1 MKFVGIVYGPH
12 DSPLYCQEFNKCYE
26 VINGGWTLY
35 KDGGI
40 SKPGGTVE
48 DNSNVG
54 EYRIVLED
62 MEDIGYNTA
71 CLLIVEAA
79 KHK

>member
-1 MKFVGIVYGPH
+1 MKYVGIVYGPH
-12 DSPLYCQEFNKCYE
+12 DSPLYCEVYADTYE

-40 SKPGGTVE
+40 SKPGGVAPDT
-48 DNSNVG
+48 NIG

-62 MEDIGYNTA
+62 MADLGYNNA
-71 CLLIVEAA
+71 CFLISEAA